1 MATQFHGIYPILYA
15 FFERD
20 GRLDRGAMRAQVEAC
35 VKHGAHG
42 LAVLGLATE
51 TYKLQT
57 PERRQILDWAAE
69 DLNGRL
75 PLAVTISE
83 PSVAGQIEFAR
94 AAKGA
99 GAAWVILQP
108 PPAPGLPEAEYVRF
122 FGAVAEKCELPLAV
136 QNAAGLIAVALSN
149 AGLIAL
155 NRNHPNVSLLKGEGP
170 VIAIQRLIEETAGV
184 FDIFNG
190 RAGLELTENL
200 RAGCVGM
207 IPAPECF
214 DVQVKIYALMKQ
226 GTPTAEAE
234 AERLYREILPL
245 ITLLM
250 SSIENFLCYGKRL
263 VARRLGIGE
272 VHNRQPAQAPTPFGL
287 AAVERASSFLENW
300 GQS

>member
-1 MATQFHGIYPILYA
+1 MVKQFHGIYPILYA
-15 FFERD
+15 FFDRE
-20 GRLDRGAMRAQVEAC
+20 GRLDRGAMGAQVEAC

-57 PERRQILDWAAE
+57 PERRQILEWAAE

-75 PLAVTISE
+75 PLAVTIAE

-94 AAKGA
+94 AAKSVGA
-99 GAAWVILQP
+99 SWVILQP

-149 AGLIAL
+149 AGLITL

-170 VIAIQRLIEETAGV
+170 VITIQRLIEETAGV

-200 RAGCVGM
+200 RAGCAGV

-214 DVQVKIYALMKQ
+214 DVQVKIYELMKQ
-226 GTPTAEAE
+226 GTPAAEAE
-234 AERLYREILPL
+234 AELLYREILPL

-250 SSIENFLCYGKRL
+250 TSIENFLCYGKRL
-263 VARRLGIGE
+263 VARRLGIKE
-272 VHNRQPAQAPTPFGL
+272 VHNRQPAQSPTPFGL
-287 AAVERASSFLENW
+287 AAVERASSFL
-300 GQS
+300 QPY

>member
-1 MATQFHGIYPILYA
+1 MARQFHGIYPILYA
-15 FFERD
+15 FFERE

-57 PERRQILDWAAE
+57 PERRQILEWAAE
-69 DLNGRL
+69 DLDGRL
-75 PLAVTISE
+75 PLAVTIAE

-94 AAKGA
+94 AAKSV

-108 PPAPGLPEAEYVRF
+108 PPAPGLQEDEYVRF

-149 AGLIAL
+149 TGLITL
-155 NRNHPNVSLLKGEGP
+155 NRNHPNISLLKGEGP

-190 RAGLELTENL
+190 RAGLEITENL
-200 RAGCVGM
+200 RAGCAGM

-214 DVQVKIYALMKQ
+214 DVQVKIYELMNK
-226 GTPTAEAE
+226 GTPAAEAE
-234 AERLYREILPL
+234 AELLYREILPL

-250 SSIENFLCYGKRL
+250 TSIENFLCYGKRL
-263 VARRLGIGE
+263 VARRLGIKE

-287 AAVERASSFLENW
+287 AAVERASAFLKPY
-300 GQS
+300 